1 MSGTRISVIVCAR
14 NEEKRIADALASAR
28 ACHPHEIIVVD
39 GGSDDR
45 TVAVAEGFSGVH
57 VLRAG
62 GNGLAFDRQLGA
74 DAASCELIAFV
85 DADHRL
91 APGDLQRIHAD
102 MQRYGLDV
110 AQAGVAIEDAGFWC
124 RAENDALSVFHRRA
138 GPRRMIGTAPALYRR
153 AVLRET
159 RFDTASAL
167 MSDDADL
174 MRRIERGGKFRTGLS
189 AAVVLQ
195 RHEPAF
201 SAYVAKLAWYGRRDG
216 AFMRKHPDR
225 ALSMLFH
232 LTVRYPVLRALAALL
247 RGRPRA
253 VAYFWLAGAVRLAA
267 CLAYLASPARPRR
280 AARKQAPA

>member
-57 VLRAG
+57 VIRSG

-159 RFDTASAL
+159 
-167 MSDDADL
+167 
-174 MRRIERGGKFRTGLS
+174 
-189 AAVVLQ
+189 
-195 RHEPAF
+195 
-201 SAYVAKLAWYGRRDG
+201 
-216 AFMRKHPDR
+216 
-225 ALSMLFH
+225 
-232 LTVRYPVLRALAALL
+232 
-247 RGRPRA
+247 
-253 VAYFWLAGAVRLAA
+253 
-267 CLAYLASPARPRR
+267 
-280 AARKQAPA
+280 